1 MSDQMTDANA
11 ATHRLPVG
19 EIAPAHR
26 FDIDALDRCLRERI
40 PDFGEGLDVRQ
51 FQGGASNPTFLLVTR
66 VGGEL
71 RRYVLRKKPPG
82 VLLATAHQVDREYAA
97 MRALKDTDV
106 PVPNAR
112 FLCQDPAIIGAD
124 FYVMDYVPG
133 RILMDASLPG
143 VPPADRARIYDAFG
157 AALAR
162 LHRVDFEAVGL
173 GEWARPGDYI
183 DRQLSRFTKQYR
195 AAEIERIS
203 AMEALIDQ
211 LPKAAPLN
219 RRTAIVHGDFKLGNM
234 IFHPSE
240 PRLVAVL
247 DWELATIGDPL
258 ADLAFSALPW
268 HGGASGA
275 AVLAQSGADSGI
287 PPEADYIRAYCR
299 RTNREAIVGW
309 NFYLAFAMFR
319 LASIMQGVYRRVLDG
334 TVASSFAA
342 VNQAPALA
350 ERALA
355 TLNDESLREI
365 A

>member
-1 MSDQMTDANA
+1 MTPSA
-11 ATHRLPVG
+11 ATRGLPVG
-19 EIAPAHR
+19 DIAPAHR
-26 FDIDALDRCLRERI
+26 FDLAALDRYLRQQI
-40 PDFGEGLDVRQ
+40 PDFGEELDIHQ

-66 VGGEL
+66 LAGKFK
-71 RRYVLRKKPPG
+71 RYVLRKKPPG

-112 FLCQDPAIIGAD
+112 ILCQDPAIIGTD

-133 RILMDASLPG
+133 RILMDASLPN
-143 VPPADRARIYDAFG
+143 VSPKDRAAVYDSFG

-162 LHRVDFEAVGL
+162 LHQVDFEAAGL
-173 GEWARPGDYI
+173 GDWVRPGDYV

-195 AAEIERIS
+195 AAETERIP
-203 AMEALIDQ
+203 AMEVLIES
-211 LPKAAPLN
+211 LPTAAPPN

-234 IFHPSE
+234 IFHLSE
-240 PRLVAVL
+240 PRLMAVL

-268 HGGASGA
+268 HRGVDGPP
-275 AVLAQSGADSGI
+275 VLAQSAAESGI
-287 PPEADYIRAYCR
+287 PSEADYVRAYCR
-299 RTNREAIVGW
+299 RTGRDGVVGW

-342 VNQAPALA
+342 INQAPNLA

-355 TLNDESLREI
+355 TLNDQRLREI

>member
-1 MSDQMTDANA
+1 MVADPILG
-11 ATHRLPVG
+11 LPVG

-26 FDIDALDRCLRERI
+26 FDVAALDRYLRALI

-66 VGGEL
+66 GDGGP

-82 VLLATAHQVDREYAA
+82 ELLASAHQVDREYAA
-97 MRALKDTDV
+97 MRALKETGV

-112 FLCQDPAIIGAD
+112 ILCQDAAIIGTD
-124 FYVMDYVPG
+124 FFVMDYVPG

-143 VPPADRARIYDAFG
+143 VSPQDRARTYDDFG

-162 LHRVDFEAVGL
+162 LHQVDFAAVGL

-183 DRQLSRFTKQYR
+183 DRQLGRFTKQYR
-195 AAEIERIS
+195 AAETERIA
-203 AMEALIDQ
+203 AMEALITE
-211 LPKAAPLN
+211 LPKAAPPN
-219 RRTAIVHGDFKLGNM
+219 RRVGIVHGDFKLGNM
-234 IFHPSE
+234 IFHPAA
-240 PRLVAVL
+240 PRLMAVL

-268 HGGASGA
+268 HRSA
-275 AVLAQSGADSGI
+275 AGPPVLAGSGADSGI
-287 PPEADYIRAYCR
+287 PSQADFVRAYCR
-299 RTNREAIVGW
+299 RTGRDGIAGW
-309 NFYLAFAMFR
+309 NFYLAFSMFR

-342 VNQAPALA
+342 VNQAPDLA

-355 TLNDESLREI
+355 TLNDENLREI